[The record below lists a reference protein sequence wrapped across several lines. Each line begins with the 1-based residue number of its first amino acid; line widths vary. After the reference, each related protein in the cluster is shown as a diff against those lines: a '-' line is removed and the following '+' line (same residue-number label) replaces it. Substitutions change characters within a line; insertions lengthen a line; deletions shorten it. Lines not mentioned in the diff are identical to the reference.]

1 MSDNNFLNGKSYE
14 PLRRLLSDSKISELQ
29 TQIRINKDIEDINWD
44 EKTIKLSELEKSSWQ
59 PKLLIAIDGD
69 YSKSIIQNGFPG
81 AEIGYITVSTVV
93 ILLDK
98 VRELEKEQFID
109 PKKFRETEQ
118 PTSIDSLFVGC
129 NVVLEGEDSAK
140 SSMRKILFDELKKIR
155 VFNNT
160 ETLLDTYEY
169 LLQERSA
176 NGRAS
181 KCPHDNCDEDYEF
194 NIGEYHCKTCN
205 GKLYSTDALRL
216 HELLNSSGTSGEMY
230 GQIKETFKKLQLIHL
245 LRSFEQEPKYFSL
258 LRDIAF
264 FIEGTLAV
272 FSTASWLAKPIRTEL
287 ERLNSKVNEEFGS
300 SLIVLGIERSG
311 SFVNHFSAI
320 DTMKNGS
327 EHNFPNQSA
336 FLLTNEYI
344 KKHIVFNDSPTYVYL
359 EDTSFGRKIFYKTKA
374 SHRVVASIA
383 TYNQY
388 QSNPE
393 TAFPAQFP
401 RLIDVLQ
408 LLDKLVSNRYEN
420 SVTPLASAHSEA
432 AIPLNL
438 GKSIFDKIAREIRA
452 NSTNND

>member
-1 MSDNNFLNGKSYE
+1 MSNNNFLNGKSYE
-14 PLRRLLSDSKISELQ
+14 PLRRLLSDSKINELQ
-29 TQIRINKDIEDINWD
+29 TQIRINTDIEDINWE
-44 EKTIKLSELEKSSWQ
+44 EKTIKFSELEESSWQ

-129 NVVLEGEDSAK
+129 NVILQGEDSAK
-140 SSMRKILFDELKKIR
+140 SSMRRILFNELQKFH

-160 ETLLDTYEY
+160 ESLLNTYEY
-169 LLQERSA
+169 LLQERST

-194 NIGEYHCKTCN
+194 NVGEYKCKACN

-287 ERLNSKVNEEFGS
+287 ERLNSKVSEEFGS
-300 SLIVLGIERSG
+300 SLIVLGIERNG

-344 KKHIVFNDSPTYVYL
+344 KKHIVFNDTPNYVYL
-359 EDTSFGRKIFYKTKA
+359 EDTSFGRKIFYKTKFG
-374 SHRVVASIA
+374 HRVVASIA
-383 TYNQY
+383 TYNNY

-393 TAFPAQFP
+393 TAYPAQFP

>member
-1 MSDNNFLNGKSYE
+1 MSGDNFLNGKSYE
-14 PLRRLLSDSKISELQ
+14 PLRRLLSDPKISELQ
-29 TQIRINKDIEDINWD
+29 AQIRINKNIADINWD
-44 EKTIKLSELEKSSWQ
+44 EKTVKLRELEQSFWQ

-98 VRELEKEQFID
+98 VRELEKEQFVD

-129 NVVLEGEDSAK
+129 NVILQGEDSAK
-140 SSMRKILFDELKKIR
+140 SSMRKILFNEFKKIR

-169 LLQERSA
+169 LLKERSA

-194 NIGEYHCKTCN
+194 SVGQYHCKACN

-245 LRSFEQEPKYFSL
+245 IRSFEQESKYFSL
-258 LRDIAF
+258 LRDVAF

-300 SLIVLGIERSG
+300 SLMVLGIERSG
-311 SFVNHFSAI
+311 GFVNHFSAI

-344 KKHIVFNDSPTYVYL
+344 KKNIVFNDNPNYIYL

-374 SHRVVASIA
+374 GHRVVASIA
-383 TYNQY
+383 TYNNY
-388 QSNPE
+388 QSNLE
-393 TAFPAQFP
+393 TAFTAQFP
-401 RLIDVLQ
+401 RLVDVLQ

-438 GKSIFDKIAREIRA
+438 GNPIFDKIAREIRA
-452 NSTNND
+452 NSTND

>member
-1 MSDNNFLNGKSYE
+1 MSDGNFVNGQSYE
-14 PLRRLLSDSKISELQ
+14 PLRRLLSDSKIQELQ
-29 TQIRINKDIEDINWD
+29 AQIRVNNNIDDTKWD
-44 EKTIKLSELEKSSWQ
+44 EHTIKLKDLEQSSWQ

-69 YSKSIIQNGFPG
+69 YSKSIIQNGYPG

-129 NVVLEGEDSAK
+129 NVVLKGEDSAK
-140 SSMRKILFDELKKIR
+140 SSMRKILYDELKKFQ
-155 VFNNT
+155 VFGNT

-169 LLQERSA
+169 LLK
-176 NGRAS
+176 GRLS
-181 KCPHDNCDEDYEF
+181 SGRTSECPHDGCKADYEF
-194 NIGEYHCKTCN
+194 NFGEYKCKSCQ

-245 LRSFEQEPKYFSL
+245 LRSFEQQPKYFSL

-287 ERLNSKVNEEFGS
+287 ERLNAKVNEEFGS
-300 SLIVLGIERSG
+300 NLIVIGIERTG
-311 SFVNHFSAI
+311 SFVNHFSNI
-320 DTMKNGS
+320 DTMLNGADN
-327 EHNFPNQSA
+327 NFPKQSA
-336 FLLTNEYI
+336 FLLTNKYI
-344 KKHIVFNDSPTYVYL
+344 KEHIVFNEKPNYIYL
-359 EDTSFGRKIFYKTKA
+359 EDTSFGRKILYKTNA
-374 SHRVVASIA
+374 GHRVVASIA
-383 TYNQY
+383 TYNNF
-388 QSNPE
+388 QSNIE

-401 RLIDVLQ
+401 RLIDILQ

-420 SVTPLASAHSEA
+420 SVTPLATAHAEA

-438 GKSIFDKIAREIRA
+438 GKSIFDKIAREIKA
-452 NSTNND
+452 NSMNND

>member
-1 MSDNNFLNGKSYE
+1 MSDNNFVNGQSYE
-14 PLRRLLSDSKISELQ
+14 PLRRLLSDSKIQELQ
-29 TQIRINKDIEDINWD
+29 TQIRVNNNIEETNWD
-44 EKTIKLSELEKSSWQ
+44 EQTIKLKDLEQSSWQ

-69 YSKSIIQNGFPG
+69 YSKSIIQNGYPG

-93 ILLDK
+93 ILLEK

-129 NVVLEGEDSAK
+129 NVVLQGEDSAK
-140 SSMRKILFDELKKIR
+140 SSMRKILYDELKKVQ
-155 VFNNT
+155 VFAET
-160 ETLLDTYEY
+160 ETLLETYEY
-169 LLQERSA
+169 LLKERLASS
-176 NGRAS
+176 RSS
-181 KCPHDNCDEDYEF
+181 KCPHDNCDADYEF
-194 NIGEYHCKTCN
+194 NVGEYKCNTCD

-245 LRSFEQEPKYFSL
+245 LRSFEQQPKYFSL

-287 ERLNSKVNEEFGS
+287 ERLNTKVNEEFGS
-300 SLIVLGIERSG
+300 NLMVLGIERTG
-311 SFVNHFSAI
+311 NFVNHFSQI
-320 DTMKNGS
+320 DVMQNGS
-327 EHNFPNQSA
+327 DNNFPNQSA
-336 FLLTNEYI
+336 FLLTNKYI
-344 KKHIVFNDSPTYVYL
+344 KEHIVFNEHPGYVYL
-359 EDTSFGRKIFYKTKA
+359 EDTSFGRKIFYKTNA
-374 SHRVVASIA
+374 GHRVVASIA
-383 TYNQY
+383 TYNNY
-388 QSNPE
+388 QSNLE

-401 RLIDVLQ
+401 RLIEILQ

-420 SVTPLASAHSEA
+420 SVTPLATAHSEA

-452 NSTNND
+452 NSTIK

>member
-1 MSDNNFLNGKSYE
+1 MGDNNFVNGQSYE
-14 PLRRLLSDSKISELQ
+14 PLRRLLSDSKIQELQ
-29 TQIRINKDIEDINWD
+29 SQIRINNNIEDTNWD
-44 EKTIKLSELEKSSWQ
+44 EETIKLADLEHSNWE

-69 YSKSIIQNGFPG
+69 YSKSIIQNGYPG

-93 ILLDK
+93 ILLDQ

-109 PKKFRETEQ
+109 PIKFRETEQ

-129 NVVLEGEDSAK
+129 NVVLQGEDSAK
-140 SSMRKILFDELKKIR
+140 SSMRKILYNEFEKIR

-160 ETLLDTYEY
+160 ETLLETYEY
-169 LLQERSA
+169 LLKARLEG
-176 NGRAS
+176 GRAS
-181 KCPHDNCDEDYEF
+181 KCPHDNCEGDYEF
-194 NIGEYHCKTCN
+194 NYGEYKCKTCD

-230 GQIKETFKKLQLIHL
+230 GQIKETFKKLQLVHL

-272 FSTASWLAKPIRTEL
+272 FSTASWLAKPIRVEL

-300 SLIVLGIERSG
+300 SLIVLGIERTG
-311 SFVNHFSAI
+311 SFVNHFSDV

-327 EHNFPNQSA
+327 INNFPNQSV
-336 FLLTNEYI
+336 FLLTNDYI
-344 KKHIVFNDSPTYVYL
+344 KKHIVFNDKPGYIYL

-374 SHRVVASIA
+374 GHRVVASIA
-383 TYNQY
+383 TYNNY
-388 QSNPE
+388 QSNLE

-401 RLIDVLQ
+401 RLIDILQ

-420 SVTPLASAHSEA
+420 SVTPLATAHAEA

-438 GKSIFDKIAREIRA
+438 VKSIFDKIAKQIKEQ
-452 NSTNND
+452 SDKND